1 MCRPPCAGRWTEYA
15 RILRGMQRPCRGSG
29 GVVDSAGMRRPSAR
43 TAFLVATA
51 LALGLPLLGWLG
63 LRGLVG
69 AHGFDTPDVVPPPP
83 TPANLASGRFQRDAA
98 EHFEH
103 VFFGRTELLF
113 LKNGLFDVA
122 SAGQYH
128 SGFAGHVIQGKDG
141 WLFEKPYLDAA
152 FRTNL
157 PICGRRIRS
166 RTRSA
171 LANLHRAFEKTRPGA
186 PVAFILAPSKAEVL
200 RDKVPDRFFA
210 FGERSAEDEA
220 DSEPYRTVRDLLAR
234 AGFAVA
240 DFSRLAAAETDPRAL
255 FPYGGTHWTV
265 SLAASAASNALALAD
280 PSLPRPTPLPPVFAP
295 GPDDPRDRDLAH
307 LLNIPFPYRRR
318 DDLHAHASFPPPP
331 VNAPGPE
338 RIYIIGDSFGE
349 QLREALVRSGLYA
362 STNIVLRFNE
372 LPSPREFRDAVSSS
386 AAILF
391 VYSAPSLA
399 SSRLAETAEALS
411 NVLLPVVK
419 PGRRYS
425 LGRSPYAMG
434 GAWREED
441 GGRVLV
447 LDPGAEGFVDLPFTG
462 GRGMYAF
469 LWLKLLDPA
478 GAVVRSVA
486 LAIPAREE
494 KGDFLRVPVRASA
507 DAPLRV
513 SSFFL
518 DGKP

>member
-1 MCRPPCAGRWTEYA
+1 
-15 RILRGMQRPCRGSG
+15 
-29 GVVDSAGMRRPSAR
+29 MRRPSAR
-43 TAFLVATA
+43 TAFLAAFA
-51 LALGLPLLGWLG
+51 LALALPLLGWFG

-113 LKNGLFDVA
+113 LRNGLFDLA
-122 SAGQYH
+122 SAGRYH
-128 SGFAGHVIQGKDG
+128 SGFAGHVIQGRDG

-157 PICGRRIRS
+157 PIASPRVRS
-166 RTRSA
+166 RTRTA
-171 LANLHRAFEKTRPGA
+171 LENLRIAFDETRPGA
-186 PVAFILAPSKAEVL
+186 PVAFVLAPSKAEVL
-200 RDKVPDRFFA
+200 RDKAPDRYFA
-210 FGERSAEDEA
+210 FAERPEA
-220 DSEPYRTVRDLLAR
+220 DAADPEPYRTVRALLGQE
-234 AGFAVA
+234 GFAVA
-240 DFSRLAAAETDPRAL
+240 DFSRSGRAGADPRTL

-265 SLAASAASNALALAD
+265 ALAAAAASNALALAD
-280 PSLPRPTPLPPVFAP
+280 PALPRPAPHPPVLAP

-307 LLNIPFPYRRR
+307 LLNVPVPYRRGG
-318 DDLHAHASFPPPP
+318 DLHARASFPPPP
-331 VNAPGPE
+331 AGAPGPE
-338 RIYIIGDSFGE
+338 RVYIVGDSFGE
-349 QLREALVRSGLYA
+349 QLQAALVRSGLYA
-362 STNIVLRFNE
+362 ETNVVLRFNE
-372 LPSPREFRDAVSSS
+372 LPPAREFREAAANA

-399 SSRLAETAEALS
+399 GTRLADTAEALA
-411 NVLLPVVK
+411 NDLRPAVK
-419 PGRRYS
+419 PGRRYA
-425 LGRSPYAMG
+425 LGRSPYATD

-494 KGDFLRVPVRASA
+494 KGDFLRVPVRADD

-513 SSFFL
+513 SSFLL

>member
-1 MCRPPCAGRWTEYA
+1 
-15 RILRGMQRPCRGSG
+15 
-29 GVVDSAGMRRPSAR
+29 MRRPSAR
-43 TAFLVATA
+43 TAFLAAFA
-51 LALGLPLLGWLG
+51 LALGLPLLGWFG

-83 TPANLASGRFQRDAA
+83 TLANLASGRFQRDAA

-113 LKNGLFDVA
+113 LKNGLFDLA
-122 SAGQYH
+122 SAGRYH
-128 SGFAGHVIQGKDG
+128 SGFDGHVVQGKDG
-141 WLFEKPYLDAA
+141 WLFEKPYLDVA
-152 FRTNL
+152 FRADL
-157 PICGRRIRS
+157 PMSRQHVRS
-166 RTRSA
+166 RTRAA
-171 LANLHRAFEKTRPGA
+171 LANLRAAFDRVRPGA
-186 PVAFILAPSKAEVL
+186 PVSFVLAPSKAEVL
-200 RDKVPDRFFA
+200 RDKAPDRYFA
-210 FGERSAEDEA
+210 FAERPEA
-220 DSEPYRTVRDLLAR
+220 DAADPEPYRTVRALLGQE
-234 AGFAVA
+234 GFAVA
-240 DFSRLAAAETDPRAL
+240 DFSRPGRAGADPRTL

-265 SLAASAASNALALAD
+265 ALAAAAASNALALAD
-280 PSLPRPTPLPPVFAP
+280 PALPRPAPHPPVLAP

-307 LLNIPFPYRRR
+307 LLNVPLPYRRGG
-318 DDLHAHASFPPPP
+318 DIHAHVSFPPPP
-331 VNAPGPE
+331 AGAPGPE
-338 RIYIIGDSFGE
+338 RVYVVGDSFGE
-349 QLREALVRSGLYA
+349 QFREALVRSGLYA
-362 STNIVLRFNE
+362 ASNVVLRFNE
-372 LPSPREFRDAVSSS
+372 IPSAREFREAAAHAD
-386 AAILF
+386 AILF

-399 SSRLAETAEALS
+399 GTRLAETAEALA
-411 NVLLPVVK
+411 NDLCPYVRPD
-419 PGRRYS
+419 RRYA
-425 LGRSPYAMG
+425 LGRSPYATD

-494 KGDFLRVPVRASA
+494 KGDFLRVPVRADD

-513 SSFFL
+513 SSFLL